1 MDGEGD
7 EVHRDAAS
15 FDLSGT
21 AAQSEYV
28 IHLAGVQAWMQFV
41 RRRSGRPTT
50 LWAFTDNR
58 IVEELAQEASQ
69 LGEGTAILGNW
80 PHLGPLHAEALK
92 IYRDFYREVRAED
105 YVVTV
110 QWLSRRNHY
119 IGRVDREARRVT
131 YRCREA
137 RRIENSLFTAY
148 AFAVTL
154 VNSAE
159 PEEQELW
166 RRC

>member
-1 MDGEGD
+1 M
-7 EVHRDAAS
+7 
-15 FDLSGT
+15 SGT

-80 PHLGPLHAEALK
+80 PHLAPLHAEALK
-92 IYRDFYREVRAED
+92 IYREVRAED
-105 YVVTV
+105 CVVTV
-110 QWLSRRNHY
+110 QWLPRRNHY
-119 IGRVDREARRVT
+119 IGRVDQEARWVT
-131 YRCREA
+131 YRCRRA
-137 RRIENSLFTAY
+137 RRIESSLFSAY
-148 AFAVTL
+148 AVAVTL

-159 PEEQELW
+159 PEQQRLW